1 MRLTDYTDYCLRTL
15 MYLAAHRGKL
25 VTIQEIA
32 DAYGISK
39 SHLMKVAH
47 QLGQAGLVETVRGR
61 GGGLRLG
68 RAPEDINVGAVVRGT
83 EPDFAMVECFGR
95 RDGDCALSADCGLK
109 DVLRRATDAYLDVL
123 AGVTLADLMHP
134 GASLKGLGTIQL
146 VRRKKVT
153 AENV

>member
-15 MYLAAHRGKL
+15 MYLAAHRDKL

-47 QLGQAGLVETVRGR
+47 QLGQAGMIETVRGR

-68 RAPEDINVGAVVRGT
+68 RAPEDINIGAVVRDS

-95 RDGDCALSADCGLK
+95 REDGCALSAACGLK
-109 DVLRRATDAYLDVL
+109 DVLRRATEAYLGVL
-123 AGVTLADLMHP
+123 GEVTLADLMQDST
-134 GASLKGLGTIQL
+134 SLRRLGTVAV
-146 VRRKKVT
+146 VRREK
-153 AENV
+153 AAA